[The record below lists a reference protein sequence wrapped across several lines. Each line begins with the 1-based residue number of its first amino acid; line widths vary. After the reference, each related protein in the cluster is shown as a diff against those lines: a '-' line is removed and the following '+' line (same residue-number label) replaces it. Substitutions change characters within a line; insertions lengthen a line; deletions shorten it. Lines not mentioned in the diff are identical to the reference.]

1 MSTDT
6 HAQTDSSRLY
16 GSDATQD
23 EQRRAFRESEVPVAV
38 YGLGKMGLPLG
49 AAFAELTGAVQGVD
63 IDPDR
68 VATVEAGQNPFGNEA
83 GLSTLLADVVR
94 ADQFRA
100 TTNGEAAAA
109 NASVH
114 IIAVPTLVD
123 ERGAP
128 DLSTLRAAVQT
139 VTAGLEAGDM
149 VVIESTVPP
158 GTCQEVVAPL
168 LAEADPDPGTVGLA
182 FCPERTAS
190 GRALQDIRE
199 AYPKVVGGVDEESG
213 RVAELMY
220 DELTDNDVVRVS
232 DATTAECVKLFEGV
246 YRDVNIALANELGQL
261 TDDLGIDVTEAI
273 DTANT
278 QPYCSIHTPGAGV
291 GGHCI
296 PYYPYFL
303 FDGVERDT
311 QLIETGRSVNETMP
325 TFVVKRL
332 AEELAA
338 EGISAGNATVGLLGV
353 TYRAGVPETRES
365 PAVDIA
371 YQLSNLGATVLA
383 TDPLLEELPEMPG
396 EFVGL
401 SALESRDL
409 DAAVLVTAHEAFA
422 EIDWDAFVTDEGAT
436 TNDAGAVDGE
446 AATNGPGA
454 VDGETTLSEDAA
466 TTARSGIVV
475 IDGRQA
481 LDLSETPHRQYTIG
495 KGWD

>member
-6 HAQTDSSRLY
+6 HAQTENSGLY
-16 GSDATQD
+16 DSDATQD
-23 EQRRAFRESEVPVAV
+23 EQQQAFREGDVPVSV
-38 YGLGKMGLPLG
+38 HGLGKMGLPLG
-49 AAFAELTGAVQGVD
+49 TAFAELTGAVQGVD

-68 VATVEAGQNPFGNEA
+68 VATVEAGQNPFENEV
-83 GLSTLLADVVR
+83 GLSALLSGVVETG
-94 ADQFRA
+94 AFRA
-100 TTNGEAAAA
+100 TTDGEAAAA
-109 NASVH
+109 KASVH

-123 ERGAP
+123 EQGSP
-128 DLSTLRAAVQT
+128 DLSNLRAAVRT
-139 VTAGLEAGDM
+139 VTTGLEAGDM

-158 GTCQEVVAPL
+158 GTCQDVVAPL
-168 LAEADPDPGTVGLA
+168 LAEGDPDPETVGLA

-199 AYPKVVGGVDEESG
+199 AYPKVVGGIDEESG

-220 DELTDNDVVRVS
+220 DELTDNTVLCVS

-246 YRDVNIALANELGQL
+246 YRDVNIGLANELGQL

-278 QPYCSIHTPGAGV
+278 QPYCNIHTPGAGV

-303 FDGVERDT
+303 VDGIERDAE
-311 QLIETGRSVNETMP
+311 LIETARSINETMP

-338 EGISAGNATVGLLGV
+338 VGTSVGEATVALLGV

-371 YQLSNLGATVLA
+371 YQLSNLGGTVLA
-383 TDPLLEELPEMPG
+383 TDPLLDELPEMPG
-396 EFVGL
+396 EYVSL
-401 SALESRDL
+401 PDLESKDI
-409 DAAVLVTAHEAFA
+409 DAAVLVTAHEAFG
-422 EIDWDAFVTDEGAT
+422 EIDWDAFITEEGAAE
-436 TNDAGAVDGE
+436 NGAASD
-446 AATNGPGA
+446 
-454 VDGETTLSEDAA
+454 
-466 TTARSGIVV
+466 RRGIVV

-481 LDLSETPHRQYTIG
+481 LDLSETPHRQYTVG
-495 KGWD
+495 KGWE